1 MHRFSIA
8 LVATLFAA
16 APAFAVDIINRD
28 STSHRVF
35 ICGDGCKPDNTS
47 PNRGIW
53 ITLAAGELKTNVC
66 QAECVMIVADDDNL
80 DPNDIAFATE
90 YSGSDTV
97 AIKAG
102 LINRD

>member
-1 MHRFSIA
+1 
-8 LVATLFAA
+8 
-16 APAFAVDIINRD
+16 
-28 STSHRVF
+28 
-35 ICGDGCKPDNTS
+35 
-47 PNRGIW
+47 
-53 ITLAAGELKTNVC
+53 
-66 QAECVMIVADDDNL
+66 MIVADDDNL